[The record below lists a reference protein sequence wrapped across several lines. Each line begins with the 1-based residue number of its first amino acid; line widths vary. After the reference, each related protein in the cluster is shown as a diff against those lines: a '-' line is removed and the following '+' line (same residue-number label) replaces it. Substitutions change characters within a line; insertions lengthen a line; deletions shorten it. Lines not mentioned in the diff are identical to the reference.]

1 MDFQQPAKIGPVSL
15 VEKFGGSLPEGQ
27 EVLLV
32 TGRGVL
38 VTAEVTSPEGDPY
51 VGTVKETAA
60 LTARPSG
67 SSPAPGDVV
76 TFGFDHV
83 HGAPSALNT
92 KADQT
97 HASQDSL

>member
-1 MDFQQPAKIGPVSL
+1 MDFQQPTKVGPTSL
-15 VEKFGGSLPEGQ
+15 IEKFGGSLPEGQ

-38 VTAEVTSPEGDPY
+38 VTAEVTRPEGNPY

-67 SSPAPGDVV
+67 SGPTPGDVV
-76 TFGFDHV
+76 TFRFDHV
-83 HGAPSALNT
+83 HGAPSTPT
-92 KADQT
+92 KTDQS
-97 HASQDSL
+97 HA